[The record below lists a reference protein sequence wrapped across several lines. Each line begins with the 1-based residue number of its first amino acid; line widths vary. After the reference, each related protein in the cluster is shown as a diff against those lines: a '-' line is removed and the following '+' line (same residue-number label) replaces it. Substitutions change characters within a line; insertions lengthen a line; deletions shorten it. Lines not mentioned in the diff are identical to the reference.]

1 MKTIFPFVRKYLG
14 FAVLASLFMILE
26 VGVDLLQPG
35 MMAAIV
41 DKGILGL
48 GSGGQP
54 DPSLVLQVGIRMILL
69 VIAGGAFG
77 LLSAVF
83 SNFTGQSCG
92 NDLREACFSRIMNL
106 SHQQT
111 DDFTTGSLITRI
123 TNDISQVQSLVM
135 QLIRGVIRC
144 LMFFIGGS
152 YALLSLN
159 LSFSV
164 IVAIAFP
171 ILLFYVVFVL
181 RKTSPLF
188 LVLQERIDNV
198 NSIIQENIVGARVV
212 KSFIQ
217 EDREEKRFDKGN
229 QELVD
234 TQFRVSMI
242 LSFMRP
248 VMNIV
253 LNCATIA
260 VIWIGGIQ
268 VREGGLEPG
277 SIMAAITYISQ
288 ILSGVLMLA
297 MIFQTVTRGM
307 VSAKRVEE
315 VLLSEPELK
324 DGSVTDGDP
333 AAESIV
339 FDHVS
344 FAYPGTGRTI
354 LHDISFSVKPGETLA
369 VIGSTGCGK
378 TTLINLIP
386 RYYDV
391 TEGSVSVQGFD
402 VREWNKKALREK
414 ISVCLQKSELF
425 HETIAENIR
434 LGSPDA
440 TQEDIERAALA
451 AQADSFIRDTPD
463 GYNTMVSQG
472 GMSLSGGQR
481 QRVAVARALLR
492 GGDIL
497 IFDDS
502 TSALDLKTEAALR
515 EALRKTHPGVT
526 KIIVAQRIASVMD
539 ADRILLLDGGTISAI
554 GTHAELL
561 AGSEL
566 YRSICDSQQTS
577 RQKGEV

>member
-92 NDLREACFSRIMNL
+92 NDLRKACFSRIMNL

-198 NSIIQENIVGARVV
+198 NSIIQENIAGARVV

-324 DGSVTDGDP
+324 DGSATDGDP

-402 VREWNKKALREK
+402 VREWDKKALREK

-425 HETIAENIR
+425 NVTIAENIR

-440 TQEDIERAALA
+440 TQEDIEKAALA

-463 GYNTMVSQG
+463 GYNTMVAQG

-515 EALRKTHPGVT
+515 EALLKTHPGVT

>member
-14 FAVLASLFMILE
+14 FAILASLFMIME

-54 DPSLVLQVGIRMILL
+54 NPPLVLSTGVRMILL
-69 VIAGGAFG
+69 VIAGGVCG

-92 NDLREACFSRIMNL
+92 NDLRKACFSRIMNL

-135 QLIRGVIRC
+135 QIIRSVIRC

-159 LSFSV
+159 LSFSMI
-164 IVAIAFP
+164 IVIAFP
-171 ILLFYVVFVL
+171 ILLFYVIFVL

-188 LVLQERIDNV
+188 LILQERIDNV
-198 NSIIQENIVGARVV
+198 NSIIQENITGARVV

-217 EDREEKRFDKGN
+217 EDREEGRFDRAN
-229 QELVD
+229 QDLVD

-288 ILSGVLMLA
+288 ILSGILMLA
-297 MIFQTVTRGM
+297 MIFQTVTRGL

-315 VLLSEPELK
+315 ILLSEPELK
-324 DGSVTDGDP
+324 DGNITAGDP
-333 AAESIV
+333 STEAIV

-344 FAYPGTGRTI
+344 FAYPGTGRII
-354 LHDISFSVKPGETLA
+354 LHDISFSVRPGETLA

-378 TTLINLIP
+378 TSLINLIP

-391 TEGSVSVQGFD
+391 TEGSVLVEGTD
-402 VREWNKKALREK
+402 VRKWNKKALRNR

-451 AQADSFIRDTPD
+451 AQADSFIRDMPE
-463 GYNTMVSQG
+463 GYDTMVSQG

-515 EALRKTHPGVT
+515 EALRKAHPGVT

-539 ADRILLLDGGTISAI
+539 ADRILLLDGGSISAI
-554 GTHAELL
+554 GTHEQLL

-566 YRSICDSQQTS
+566 YRSICDSQQSS

>member
-1 MKTIFPFVRKYLG
+1 MKTIFPYVRKYLG

-26 VGVDLLQPG
+26 VSVDLLQPG
-35 MMAAIV
+35 MMAAII

-48 GSGGQP
+48 GNGGQP
-54 DPSLVLQVGIRMILL
+54 DIPLVVSTGIRMILL
-69 VIAGGAFG
+69 VIAGGACG

-92 NDLREACFSRIMNL
+92 NDLRKACFSRIMNL

-135 QLIRGVIRC
+135 QIIRGVIRC
-144 LMFFIGGS
+144 LMLFIGGS

-159 LSFSV
+159 LSFTV
-164 IVAIAFP
+164 VVAITFP
-171 ILLFYVVFVL
+171 IILFYILFVL
-181 RKTSPLF
+181 RRTSPLF
-188 LVLQERIDNV
+188 LILQERIDHV
-198 NSIIQENIVGARVV
+198 NSIIQENIAGARVV

-217 EDREEKRFDKGN
+217 EDREGARFDKAN
-229 QELVD
+229 QDLVD
-234 TQFRVSMI
+234 TQFQVSMI

-260 VIWIGGIQ
+260 IIWIGSIQ

-288 ILSGVLMLA
+288 ILNGILMLV

-307 VSAKRVEE
+307 VSGKRVEE
-315 VLLSEPELK
+315 ILLSEPELK
-324 DGSVTDGDP
+324 DGSVTEGDP
-333 AAESIV
+333 QADSVV
-339 FDHVS
+339 FDHVT

-354 LHDISFSVKPGETLA
+354 LRDISFSLRPGETLA

-386 RYYDV
+386 RFYDA
-391 TEGSVSVQGFD
+391 TEGTVSVEGSD
-402 VREWNKKALREK
+402 VRLWKKNALRGK
-414 ISVCLQKSELF
+414 ISVCIQKSELF
-425 HETIAENIR
+425 NRTIAENIR
-434 LGSPDA
+434 LGDRDA
-440 TQEDIERAALA
+440 SDDDVKRAAKA
-451 AQADSFIRDTPD
+451 AQADAFISDMPD
-463 GYNTMVSQG
+463 GYDTMVAQG

-492 GGDIL
+492 KSDIL

-502 TSALDLKTEAALR
+502 TSALDLKTEAALHA
-515 EALRKTHPGVT
+515 ALRSDYRNVT

-539 ADRILLLDGGTISAI
+539 ADRILLLDNGQISAM
-554 GTHAELL
+554 GTHDELL
-561 AGSEL
+561 AGSAL
-566 YRSICDSQQTS
+566 YQSICDSQQSS
-577 RQKGEV
+577 RQKGEM

>member
-14 FAVLASLFMILE
+14 FAGLASLFMILE

-54 DPSLVLQVGIRMILL
+54 DPALVLSTGVRMILL

-92 NDLREACFSRIMNL
+92 NDLRKACFSRIMNL

-152 YALLSLN
+152 YALPSLN

-198 NSIIQENIVGARVV
+198 NSIIQENIAGARVV

-391 TEGSVSVQGFD
+391 TEGSVFVQGFD

-425 HETIAENIR
+425 NETIAENIR
-434 LGSPDA
+434 LGSPNA
-440 TQEDIERAALA
+440 TQEDIEKAAAA
-451 AQADSFIRDTPD
+451 AQADSFIRDTPE

-481 QRVAVARALLR
+481 QRIAVARALLR

-554 GTHAELL
+554 GTHAQLL
-561 AGSEL
+561 AASEL

>member
-92 NDLREACFSRIMNL
+92 NDLRKACFSRIMNL

-198 NSIIQENIVGARVV
+198 NSIIQENIAGARVV

-402 VREWNKKALREK
+402 VREWDKKALREK

-425 HETIAENIR
+425 NVTIAENIR

-440 TQEDIERAALA
+440 TQEDIEKAALA

-463 GYNTMVSQG
+463 GYNTMVAQG